1 MTQRPSKV
9 PIHYRDKL
17 NVLLKELG
25 KYNIIKQIGSSPQD
39 KPVYGTTYLNPLI
52 IIPKGDT
59 IKCALDARH
68 LNSNTEQSD
77 ESWPI
82 EPLAPQLAR
91 ANKKYKSAIDLMY
104 AYAHTPLDE
113 DTIKLTSFSSGDKLF
128 AFIRGFYGL
137 KGLPNF
143 FTKQMSTFF
152 KTLIEQGFALVYID
166 DILHLSDSK
175 EHMFQLIEQLHII
188 STKNNLKLAHEK
200 FFFMLL
206 KVKFF
211 GQEIGYNTIEPIH
224 SKIAAIHK
232 ITSPTG
238 KVARMSFIGA
248 LNFYTKFIEKLH
260 INLKPIYDLLH
271 GNTPWKRTDEH
282 ESLFQKLKMSLTSET
297 ELTKPNT
304 KHPFFITVDASPI
317 GLGAVLF
324 QSNEQ
329 NKMKVI
335 SYNSRILN
343 PQEQKLSTLD
353 RELLG
358 IVHALQ
364 VYEFL
369 VSGSPHP
376 IHIFTD
382 HKPLLHFFTKKRNLS
397 PRFYRAQMQL
407 TKFSKLKIIHT
418 PGKNLSV
425 ADMLSRS
432 FTKAEL
438 QLNQLKHKQLP
449 PQIDFALLQDN
460 TLKPVHY
467 LITHEEILPHQKHD
481 SHLILADYCTHQFS
495 IRINDKGND
504 IVVKPLQ
511 SFSFKSIT
519 PFQTKFKTP
528 MRKTKKTF
536 HQQSLL
542 LNDTDVTSDDEDHI
556 YTRIPKSDF
565 SFLHDTTLQ
574 TENYSTLKQLTPNTA
589 QKSVSA
595 INVQPN
601 LPSLTYCPQNIP
613 FYDTSFFKYKNC
625 FQDFS
630 SQMTIH

>member
-17 NVLLKELG
+17 NVLLKELE

-59 IKCALDARH
+59 IKSVLDTRH

-166 DILHLSDSK
+166 DILLLSDSK

-188 STKNNLKLAHEK
+188 STKNNLKLAPEK
-200 FFFMLL
+200 SFFMLL
-206 KVKFF
+206 KVKFL
-211 GQEIGYNTIEPIH
+211 GHESGYNTIKPIH

-232 ITSPTG
+232 IPSPAG
-238 KVARMSFIGA
+238 KVALMSVIGA
-248 LNFYTKFIEKLH
+248 LNFYTKFVEKLH
-260 INLKPIYDLLH
+260 NNLKPFYDPLH
-271 GNTPWKRTDEH
+271 ENTPWKWTYEH

-297 ELTKPNT
+297 ELTIPNT
-304 KHPFFITVDASPI
+304 KHPFFITVDASLI

-324 QSNEQ
+324 QLNEQ

-343 PQEQKLSTLD
+343 PPEQKLSTLD

-364 VYEFL
+364 IYEFL
-369 VSGSPHP
+369 IIGSPHP

-382 HKPLLHFFTKKRNLS
+382 HKPLLHCFTKKGNLS

-449 PQIDFALLQDN
+449 PQIDFAILQDN

-467 LITHEEILPHQKHD
+467 LIKHEEILPHQKHD
-481 SHLILADYCTHQFS
+481 SHPILADYGTDQFS

-511 SFSFKSIT
+511 SFSCKSIT
-519 PFQTKFKTP
+519 PLQIKFKTP
-528 MRKTKKTF
+528 IKKNNKTL

-556 YTRIPKSDF
+556 YTRIPKSDS

-574 TENYSTLKQLTPNTA
+574 TENYSTLNQLPHPTQ

-601 LPSLTYCPQNIP
+601 VQPSLTHCQQIIP
-613 FYDTSFFKYKNC
+613 FYDT
-625 FQDFS
+625 
-630 SQMTIH
+630 